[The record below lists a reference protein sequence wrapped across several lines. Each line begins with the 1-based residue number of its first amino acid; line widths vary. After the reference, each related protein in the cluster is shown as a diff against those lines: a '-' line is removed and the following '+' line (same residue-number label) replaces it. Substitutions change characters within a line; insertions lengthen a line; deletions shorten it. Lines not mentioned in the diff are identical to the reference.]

1 MVWTRSWQEARPGGS
16 GGPAAMGSHDDAARD
31 ARGERAAPAVSP
43 LLTDLYQ
50 LNMMQAYVDR
60 GMTAPAVFEFFV
72 RRLPRQRG
80 FLVAAG
86 LEQVLQYVEKLGFG
100 AAELDWLR
108 STRRFSDD
116 FLAYLARLRF
126 DGDVHAMPEGRVFF
140 ANEPILRI
148 TAPLPVAQLV
158 ETRILNLLHFQSLIA
173 SKAARIVL
181 QAPGKTLVDFGL
193 RRAHGAEAGLFAAR
207 AAYVAGFTGTATVA
221 AAEAFGI
228 PVFGTMAHSFVQAHD
243 SETAAFKSFAQSR
256 PDNLVLLIDTYDTLE
271 GARRVV
277 ALAPWLRQQGIALK
291 GVRLDSGDLLA
302 LSREVRRIL
311 DGGDLGDV
319 TIFASGGID
328 ETAVARLL
336 EGGAPIDGFGV
347 GTALTTSED
356 APALDCAFKLQEY
369 AGVARR
375 KLSTGKATWP
385 GRKQVFRHGDG
396 AVMQGD
402 VLTLADDAQAGE
414 PLIVEVMR
422 GGRRLSRPE
431 PLDATRARCAGDLAR
446 LPAGLRRVV
455 PEGSYKV
462 AVAPALQA
470 LAAEVDR
477 AIASVRAAP

>member
-1 MVWTRSWQEARPGGS
+1 MV
-16 GGPAAMGSHDDAARD
+16 SHDDAARE
-31 ARGERAAPAVSP
+31 ARGERIAPAVSP

-50 LNMMQAYVDR
+50 LNMMQAYLDR
-60 GMTAPAVFEFFV
+60 GMTAPAAFEFFV
-72 RRLPRQRG
+72 RKLPRQRG

-86 LEQVLQYVEKLGFG
+86 LEQVLGYLEGLRFG
-100 AAELDWLR
+100 PAELEWLR
-108 STRRFSDD
+108 STRRFSDS
-116 FLAYLARLRF
+116 FLAYLAGLRF
-126 DGDVHAMPEGRVFF
+126 DGDVDAMPEGRVFF
-140 ANEPILRI
+140 ANEPIVRI

-207 AAYVAGFTGTATVA
+207 AAFIAGFTGTATVA

-228 PVFGTMAHSFVQAHD
+228 PVFGTMAHSFIQAHD
-243 SETAAFKSFAQSR
+243 SETAAFKSFALSR

-302 LSREVRRIL
+302 LSRDVRRIL
-311 DGGDLGDV
+311 DDGGLRDV

-328 ETAVARLL
+328 ETAVARML

-375 KLSTGKATWP
+375 KLSAGKATWP
-385 GRKQVFRHGDG
+385 GRKQVFRQAGG
-396 AVMQGD
+396 EVMRGD
-402 VLTLADDAQAGE
+402 VLTLADDAQPGE
-414 PLIVEVMR
+414 RLIVGMMR
-422 GGRRLSRPE
+422 GGRRLSQPE
-431 PLDATRARCAGDLAR
+431 PLATIRARCAGDLAR
-446 LPAGLRRVV
+446 LPPGLRRLV
-455 PEGSYKV
+455 PDTAYPV
-462 AVAPALQA
+462 TVAPALDA

-477 AIASVRAAP
+477 AIASARSAP